1 MTTSLFFY
9 TLDID
14 SVDSEQVYK
23 QINNNYDTLS
33 VLSFQ
38 NNIDNIKE
46 KIEIKNQHFSNKI
59 EIIEERENQLTNKII
74 NDNYGLNNINNNL
87 DNKNDKTKKH
97 SKILQL
103 NEKSKQVNHLKRFIC
118 IKRIIRKRIYRKDA
132 YIKHFKAIFAKYL
145 KNKLNSLKDI
155 CFPYFSLNKFSTP
168 NYRFT
173 GNPKIKDNFIFLSW
187 KIKDILIYGENQ
199 KNINRQYNNKL
210 IIKYIENN
218 ENKSKDKIIYKQMMD
233 CLNNKLEDAFIEF
246 YNDKNESK
254 RLQNDNLCIFYDK
267 YFKEETGFSLIE
279 KNGLLKIIFNKN
291 QK

>member
-9 TLDID
+9 TLDLD
-14 SVDSEQVYK
+14 SVDSEQAYK
-23 QINNNYDTLS
+23 KINNNYDSLPD
-33 VLSFQ
+33 LSFQ

-46 KIEIKNQHFSNKI
+46 KIEIKNHHFTNKI

-87 DNKNDKTKKH
+87 DNKNNKTKKY

-103 NEKSKQVNHLKRFIC
+103 NEKSKQVNHIKRFIC

-218 ENKSKDKIIYKQMMD
+218 ENKSRDKKIYKQMMD

>member
-9 TLDID
+9 TLDLD
-14 SVDSEQVYK
+14 SVDSEQAYK
-23 QINNNYDTLS
+23 KINNNYDSLPD
-33 VLSFQ
+33 LSFQ

-46 KIEIKNQHFSNKI
+46 KIEIKNHHFANKI

-74 NDNYGLNNINNNL
+74 NNNYGLNNINNNL
-87 DNKNDKTKKH
+87 DNKNEKTKKY
-97 SKILQL
+97 SRILET
-103 NEKSKQVNHLKRFIC
+103 NEKSKQVNHIKRFIC

-218 ENKSKDKIIYKQMMD
+218 ENKSRDKKIYKQMMD

>member
-1 MTTSLFFY
+1 MTKSLFFY
-9 TLDID
+9 TLDLD

-23 QINNNYDTLS
+23 KINNNHDTFS
-33 VLSFQ
+33 ELSFQ
-38 NNIDNIKE
+38 KNIDDIKE
-46 KIEIKNQHFSNKI
+46 KIEIKNHHFANKI
-59 EIIEERENQLTNKII
+59 EIVEERENQLTNKINI
-74 NDNYGLNNINNNL
+74 DNLNLINNNL
-87 DNKNDKTKKH
+87 DKKIEKIKKY
-97 SKILQL
+97 SKILQA

-118 IKRIIRKRIYRKDA
+118 IKRIIRNRIYRKDA

-173 GNPKIKDNFIFLSW
+173 GNPKINDNFIFLSW
-187 KIKDILIYGENQ
+187 KIKDILIYGENK
-199 KNINRQYNNKL
+199 KNKNRQYNNKL
-210 IIKYIENN
+210 IIKYLENN
-218 ENKSKDKIIYKQMMD
+218 ENKSKDKIIYRQMMD
-233 CLNNKLEDAFIEF
+233 SLNNKLEAAFIEF

-279 KNGLLKIIFNKN
+279 KNGFLKIIFNKI